1 MVPAGMENLISAPL
15 VKKLDK
21 EEEQVMPSSAPS
33 ELRGRTWG
41 GGTRH
46 SDSCPVTFARI
57 SSCSAS
63 ASGSSALHPCRAA

>member
-33 ELRGRTWG
+33 ELRGHG
-41 GGTRH
+41 VEGPG
-46 SDSCPVTFARI
+46 SDSCHVTFARI

-63 ASGSSALHPCRAA
+63 ASGFSALHPCRAV